1 MLSHVSA
8 SYVGTAWRVGAQGAP
23 GGDLYSVETESPWPC
38 KAARSVCHGRVAHL
52 IRMGNTIDD
61 PMAKLHN
68 HYGEIVGVQGV
79 ALGATVRSEDIPEF
93 HNGNSFGLDGSEL
106 GTFEVGPGPYSVLF
120 DGESIWVTKDGG
132 DTISKLAR

>member
-1 MLSHVSA
+1 MLNGPSA
-8 SYVGTAWRVGAQGAP
+8 FFEGLSDDKPQLLNI
-23 GGDLYSVETESPWPC
+23 GDLVS
-38 KAARSVCHGRVAHL
+38 
-52 IRMGNTIDD
+52 TIDD